1 MVDSVIGI
9 VLAGGRAERLGG
21 RGKAHLEL
29 GGVTLMQRVIGRL
42 RPQCASLLLNLN
54 EPLPVAGD
62 LPVVSDAVPRLG
74 PLSGI
79 LAGLEWIAQHAPA
92 TTLMASAPVDGPFL
106 PPDLIARLHAARERE
121 GATIACAA
129 SGGQQH
135 GVYGL
140 WPVSLA
146 ADLRRTLLDED
157 TRTVNRY
164 LARHRVARHEWPTA
178 PADPFFNVNTPDDL
192 ARARDIACRHPEF

>member
-1 MVDSVIGI
+1 MAESVIGI

-29 GGVTLMQRVIGRL
+29 GGATLMERAIGRL
-42 RPQCASLLLNLN
+42 RPQCTGIIVNLN
-54 EPLPVAGD
+54 ERLPVPGD
-62 LPVVSDAVPRLG
+62 LPLVSDAVQRLG
-74 PLSGI
+74 PLAGI
-79 LAGLEWIAQHAPA
+79 LAGLEWIAKHAPA
-92 TTLMASAPVDGPFL
+92 TALMASAPVDGPFL
-106 PPDLIARLHAARERE
+106 PHDFVERLHAALRRQ

-129 SGGQQH
+129 SAGRRH

-146 ADLRRTLLDED
+146 ADLRQALLEED
-157 TRTVNRY
+157 IRKVNLY
-164 LARHRVARHEWPTA
+164 LARHRVAIHDWPIR

-192 ARARDIACRHPEF
+192 AEARDLASRHPGL